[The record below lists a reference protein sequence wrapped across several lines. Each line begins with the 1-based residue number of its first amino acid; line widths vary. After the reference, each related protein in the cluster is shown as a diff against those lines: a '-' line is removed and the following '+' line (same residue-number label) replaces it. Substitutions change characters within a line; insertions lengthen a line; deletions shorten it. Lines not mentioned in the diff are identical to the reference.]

1 MNWRT
6 EIDEIRERRRLA
18 EACGGAEAVAR
29 HHAAGKLTVRERI
42 AALLDAG
49 SFREVGKL
57 AGRGTY
63 DKAGNLLKF
72 EPAAYVMGI
81 GRIDGRPVAVGG
93 EDYTIRAGT
102 GFGSDRRK
110 GGQGGFIE
118 DLAYEYRIPLVNLVD
133 GTGGTVSTARR
144 KGYTVVPGYGQD
156 GFERSVDLME
166 VVPVVS
172 AVMGTTAGGPSARA
186 LLCHWSIMVRGTS
199 QIFAAGPP
207 VVERAFGQQITKEAL
222 GGAKV
227 AADIAGTIDNVADS
241 EQECLAQIRRFL
253 SYLPTNVWELPPVAA
268 RDDPAERCE
277 EELAAIVPRSAR
289 QPYDMRRLIELI
301 ADRGSVFEIQETF
314 GRAVITQLA
323 RMNGHVVGIIGNNPR
338 FGGIMDYKA
347 ARKQGH
353 FVELCDMFNIP
364 LIFFVDLPGFM
375 VGAESEAS
383 AMLREGVRARFI
395 GLQVSVPVFTVI
407 VRKCYGM
414 AGGGAIDRR
423 GLNFKIAWPSA
434 EWGSLPV
441 EGGVKA
447 AYKREIESAPDPQ
460 QRERELEEEL
470 RQLASPLRTA
480 EAFAVEDLIDPRETR
495 PYLCQFI
502 EALQPRLKTQL
513 GPKRKGG
520 VRP

>member
-1 MNWRT
+1 MSWDA
-6 EIDEIRERRRLA
+6 EIEELHQRRRLA
-18 EACGGAEAVAR
+18 EACGGADAVAR
-29 HHAAGKLTVRERI
+29 QHAAGKLTVRERI
-42 AALLDAG
+42 SSVLDHG

-57 AGRGTY
+57 AGRASY
-63 DKAGNLLKF
+63 DDHGKLTKF

-81 GRIDGRPVAVGG
+81 GRIDGRPVAIGG

-110 GGQGGFIE
+110 GGQGGFVE
-118 DLAYEYRIPLVNLVD
+118 DLAYEYRIPLINLVD
-133 GTGGTVSTARR
+133 GTGGTVNTAKR
-144 KGYTVVPGYGQD
+144 KGYTVVPGFGQD

-166 VVPVVS
+166 IVPVVS

-186 LLCHWSIMVRGTS
+186 LLCHWSVMVRGS
-199 QIFAAGPP
+199 GQIFAAGPP
-207 VVERAFGQQITKEAL
+207 VVERAFGTKITKEGL
-222 GGAKV
+222 GGASV
-227 AADIAGTIDNVADS
+227 AADTAGTIDNVADN
-241 EQECLAQIRRFL
+241 EEACLQMIRRFL
-253 SYLPTNVWELPPVAA
+253 SYVPANVWELPPEAPCS
-268 RDDPAERCE
+268 DPPDRCE
-277 EELAAIVPRSAR
+277 DALAAIIPRSSR
-289 QPYDMRRLIELI
+289 QAYNMKKLVELI
-301 ADRGSVFEIQETF
+301 VDRDSIFEIQPSF
-314 GRAVITQLA
+314 GRAVITMFARLA
-323 RMNGHVVGIIGNNPR
+323 GRVVGIIANNPM

-347 ARKQGH
+347 ARKQTH

-364 LIFFVDLPGFM
+364 LIFFADIPGFLI
-375 VGAESEAS
+375 GPESEAD
-383 AMLREGVRARFI
+383 AVLREGVRARYV

-447 AYKREIESAPDPQ
+447 AYKRDIENAPDPA

-470 RQLASPLRTA
+470 RRYASPFRTA

-495 PYLCQFI
+495 PYLIQFI
-502 EALQPRLKTQL
+502 EALQPRLKMQL
-513 GPKRKGG
+513 GPKRKAG

>member
-1 MNWRT
+1 M
-6 EIDEIRERRRLA
+6 DEIRERRRLA

-42 AALLDAG
+42 AALLDAD